1 MDEYALMSSLDNP
14 HIAKTYE
21 VFQDKSFY
29 YLVNEPYFGGD
40 LTKLGKNAYQKGI
53 RMSESWW
60 RGIFKQCMEGLCY
73 LHSQGVMHCDIKE
86 PNIMIATTDYE
97 VPRVVLI
104 DFGLST
110 AFTSLREGVC
120 GTPGY
125 IPPETWRT
133 GIWFPRGD
141 VFSMGIVFFQCICG
155 LVPSKNG
162 TVQGALVAG
171 CGTQDDIAQA
181 SQTRCCTQGGEG

>member
-73 LHSQGVMHCDIKE
+73 LHSQGVMHCDIK
-86 PNIMIATTDYE
+86 DQ
-97 VPRVVLI
+97 V
-104 DFGLST
+104 
-110 AFTSLREGVC
+110 
-120 GTPGY
+120 
-125 IPPETWRT
+125 
-133 GIWFPRGD
+133 
-141 VFSMGIVFFQCICG
+141 
-155 LVPSKNG
+155 
-162 TVQGALVAG
+162 
-171 CGTQDDIAQA
+171 
-181 SQTRCCTQGGEG
+181 

>member
-1 MDEYALMSSLDNP
+1 MPELAGRRQIKVAFSSVVAQGYTVVKELGRGGQGTMYLCTKRGWFQTSKYCIKFYEKADANAGGLDELMDEYALMSSLDNP

-73 LHSQGVMHCDIKE
+73 LHSQGVMHCDIK
-86 PNIMIATTDYE
+86 DQ
-97 VPRVVLI
+97 V
-104 DFGLST
+104 
-110 AFTSLREGVC
+110 
-120 GTPGY
+120 
-125 IPPETWRT
+125 
-133 GIWFPRGD
+133 
-141 VFSMGIVFFQCICG
+141 
-155 LVPSKNG
+155 
-162 TVQGALVAG
+162 
-171 CGTQDDIAQA
+171 
-181 SQTRCCTQGGEG
+181 